1 MPTPGPNSPDRRL
14 ADTSALPMPPVTVG
28 GDDRLDDL
36 SPEDIRARLVA
47 RERDLKFHLAALRH
61 EAATVADDVNIG
73 GRPLMDI
80 IRGRALVALGTAAAA
95 GALVGALAGLRARAK
110 RRPHTDD
117 EVDFVRAR
125 LALAVEDAARRVAR
139 GADTE
144 AAIRRSMREVPVI
157 YGDSQVGAALDQ
169 TRSSTREVVDVAV
182 KSAVGFAA
190 KAAVDQLTQRLTGH
204 EETFAAVADAA
215 D

>member
-1 MPTPGPNSPDRRL
+1 MPTPGPNSPDRSL
-14 ADTSALPMPPVTVG
+14 ADTSALPGPSVPIVG
-28 GDDRLDDL
+28 DERYDDL

-61 EAATVADDVNIG
+61 EAVTVADDVNIG

-80 IRGRALVALGTAAAA
+80 IRAKPLVAVASAALT
-95 GALVGALAGLRARAK
+95 GALLGALLGARARSK
-110 RRPHTDD
+110 RRPDTDD
-117 EVDFVRAR
+117 GIDFVRAR
-125 LALAVEDAARRVAR
+125 LAISMEEAAQRVAR

-144 AAIRRSMREVPVI
+144 AALKASMKAMPVI
-157 YGDSQVGAALDQ
+157 YGDSQSVAQQA
-169 TRSSTREVVDVAV
+169 RSSSNEVVDVAV

-190 KAAVDQLTQRLTGH
+190 KAAMDHLTQRLTGH

-215 D
+215 DD